1 MTNLKKPR
9 SRKFEDPIYGF
20 IYYISVDSDI
30 DRATKFLDYL
40 VQEDDGGRFVVDDDN
55 NHSIRLWFR
64 EWDIATF
71 GHEASH
77 AVDHV
82 MEICHIDD
90 DEARA
95 YYMGFMMKNIYELAE

>member
-1 MTNLKKPR
+1 MPSSKKHR
-9 SRKFEDPIYGF
+9 SIKFKDPIYGF
-20 IYYISVDSDI
+20 SYDLLIEPDI
-30 DRATKFLDYL
+30 DKATTFLDYL
-40 VQEDDGGRFVVDDDN
+40 VQDGDGGRFVVDDDDYKT
-55 NHSIRLWFR
+55 IRLWFR

-77 AVDHV
+77 AVDHA
-82 MEICHIDD
+82 MEYCGVDD